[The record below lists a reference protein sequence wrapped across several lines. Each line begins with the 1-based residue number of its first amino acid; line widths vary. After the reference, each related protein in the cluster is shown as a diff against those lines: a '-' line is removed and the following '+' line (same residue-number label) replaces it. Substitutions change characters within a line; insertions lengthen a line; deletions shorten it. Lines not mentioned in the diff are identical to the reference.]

1 MQYNKDH
8 FLYKNLV
15 EPLSKPRTPQVNSEG
30 NVIYGGTMDEAP
42 YASKQLQ
49 HVVNNY
55 IVPPVNAM
63 GYPLSPLTDEMRD
76 GAEELVGL
84 GASAKGVGGFV
95 RKPSQYGRGI
105 KSVGETYEAAEQS
118 GNLMSGMEGKDM
130 NDFLDQ
136 FSNRPPS
143 IAESTGLQP
152 NRSPYQPS
160 ADEANALRGLLDR
173 PAAIN
178 PNIERARRNLGY

>member
-1 MQYNKDH
+1 MEYNKDH
-8 FLYKNLV
+8 FLYKNLI

-63 GYPLSPLTDEMRD
+63 GYPLSPMTDQMRD
-76 GAEELVGL
+76 SAEEFAGL
-84 GASAKGVGGFV
+84 GASAKGVGNFV
-95 RKPSQYGRGI
+95 KKPSQYGRGV

-118 GNLMSGMEGKDM
+118 GNLMASMEGKDM
-130 NDFLDQ
+130 NDMLD
-136 FSNRPPS
+136 SISRRPPS
-143 IAESTGLQP
+143 IAEPVGLQP
-152 NRSPYQPS
+152 SRGPYQPS
-160 ADEANALRGLLDR
+160 ADESVALRGLLDR
-173 PAAIN
+173 PSANN